1 MARPA
6 SLVRRAIPWAVIL
19 ALASILLALVPGFD
33 VLSYHACLV
42 VAPLLAMA
50 SGSLAV
56 TAVAEARLRGRSL
69 PSARRRAFAAAGI
82 LALVPLLALSI
93 SALFAGPCDWWYGLA
108 FYAAG
113 PLASA
118 VLAVCAGLLIGAIV
132 PGPRWASAAWSLVFV
147 ASFALPLADLF
158 REPAVFFYAP
168 FLGFFPGPL
177 YDVRLSVGPAYLA
190 YRGFSLAFVVALWA
204 LTEAVASADLRLRI
218 DRRARWWA
226 VSAAALGVA
235 WALWARAGDLGFR
248 ETRADVEAVLSGEV
262 ADDWCVIRHDPSEDP
277 ARMATMLDECGFRHR
292 QAAAFFGVPPE
303 PPIRVNLYRDDD
315 QKARLMGARN
325 IEIAKPWLG
334 EIHVAGMMPG
344 DPVLLHEIAHVVA
357 GRLAP
362 GLLHLPTQRGVVP
375 DMARVEGLA
384 VACAFADD
392 GPSPHEWSLA
402 MDLAG
407 VSVDLP
413 ALFGPAAFL
422 NAAPARAYTVAG
434 SFIAF
439 LGEVHGPD
447 ALRAVAEGRPFEEA
461 TGSTLA
467 DLEREWR
474 EYLWD
479 VASASVDAGL
489 LARASGRF
497 SGPGVLGRR
506 CAVDV
511 ARLAGNAA
519 EAESRGDF
527 AGAETC
533 LRDALHHAPGAAGL
547 RRALLRLKAKEGDAS
562 GAAGLAA
569 GLADVGEDDDPPPMR
584 LVDVADVLALASRVA
599 GRAPSPDVEGRWAR
613 ALGELPPGGPEAR
626 SVIARL
632 YALDLPPRA
641 RDAVLDVLSGGGPE
655 AVDAVLEA
663 SAEVPDDALLRY
675 LAGRLRIADGRYA
688 DARDDLVAALAL
700 GLPRGPGVDGGRRPF
715 DAEAWK
721 SLGKAATW
729 AGDLATARA
738 ALSRAMDLAP
748 YEGDRLVIEEYLER
762 LAER

>member
-1 MARPA
+1 M
-6 SLVRRAIPWAVIL
+6 VRRAIPWAAIL
-19 ALASILLALVPGFD
+19 ALAGILLALIPGFD
-33 VLSYHACLV
+33 ILSFHACLV
-42 VAPLLAMA
+42 MAPLLAMA

-56 TAVAEARLRGRSL
+56 TAVAEAREGGRTLR
-69 PSARRRAFAAAGI
+69 SARGRAFAAAGI
-82 LALVPLLALSI
+82 LALVPLGILSI

-108 FYAAG
+108 FFAAG

-118 VLAVCAGLLIGAIV
+118 VLAVCAGLLIGVAV
-132 PGPRWASAAWSLVFV
+132 PRPRWASAAWSLVFV
-147 ASFALPLADLF
+147 ATFVLPLVDLY
-158 REPAVFFYAP
+158 RQPAVFFYAP
-168 FLGFFPGPL
+168 FLGYFPGPL
-177 YDVRLSVGPAYLA
+177 YDVRLTVGPAYIA
-190 YRGFSLAFVVALWA
+190 YRGFCLALAGALWA
-204 LTEAVASADLRLRI
+204 LADAISSPDLRLRA

-226 VSAAALGVA
+226 LAAAALGVA

-248 ETRADVEAVLSGEV
+248 ETRADVESVLSGEV
-262 ADDWCVIRHDPSEDP
+262 ADAWCVIRHDPSEAP
-277 ARMATMLDECGFRHR
+277 SRMAPLLGECGYRHR
-292 QAAAFFGVPPE
+292 QAAAFFGVEPQPPV
-303 PPIRVNLYRDDD
+303 RVNLYRDDD

-325 IEIAKPWLG
+325 VEIAKPWLG
-334 EIHVAGMMPG
+334 EIHVAGVAPG

-362 GLLHLPTQRGVVP
+362 GLLRLPVRRWVVP

-413 ALFGPAAFL
+413 ALFGPASFL
-422 NAAPARAYTVAG
+422 NAAPSRAYTVAG

-439 LGEVHGPD
+439 LGDVYGPE
-447 ALRAVAEGRPFEEA
+447 ALRAVAEGQSFEGA
-461 TGSTLA
+461 TGSALP

-474 EYLWD
+474 AFLRD

-519 EAESRGDF
+519 EAEARGDF
-527 AGAETC
+527 DGAETC
-533 LRDALHHAPGAAGL
+533 LKAALQYAPGATGL
-547 RRALLRLKAKEGDAS
+547 RRVLLRLKAKAGDAS
-562 GAAGLAA
+562 GAADLAA

-584 LVDVADVLALASRVA
+584 LVDVADVLALAARVA
-599 GRAPSPDVEGRWAR
+599 GRAPPPDVEQRWVR
-613 ALGELPPGGPEAR
+613 ALFELPPGGPEAR

-632 YALDLPPRA
+632 HVLDLPIRA
-641 RDAVLDVLSGGGPE
+641 RDAVLDVLSGGGQD
-655 AVDAVLEA
+655 AVDAVLCA
-663 SAEVPDDALLRY
+663 AAEVPDDALLRY
-675 LAGRLRIADGRYA
+675 LAGRLRIGDGRFA
-688 DARDDLVAALAL
+688 TARDDLAAALAL
-700 GLPRGPGVDGGRRPF
+700 GLPSGPGVDGGHPF

-729 AGDLATARA
+729 AGDSATARS
-738 ALSRAMDLAP
+738 ALSRALDLAP

-762 LAER
+762 LARR